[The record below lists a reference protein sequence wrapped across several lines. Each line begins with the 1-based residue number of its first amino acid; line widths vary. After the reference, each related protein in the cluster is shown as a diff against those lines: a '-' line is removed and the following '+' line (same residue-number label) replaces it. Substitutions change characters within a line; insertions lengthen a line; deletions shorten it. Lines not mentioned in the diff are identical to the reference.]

1 MTKGPKGPTSL
12 QADVAHAAADF
23 ALRFCAT
30 ESRWGPVSDN
40 SRK

>member
-12 QADVAHAAADF
+12 QADVAHAAAGF
-23 ALRFCAT
+23 ALRFCAI
-30 ESRWGPVSDN
+30 ESCWDLVGDN